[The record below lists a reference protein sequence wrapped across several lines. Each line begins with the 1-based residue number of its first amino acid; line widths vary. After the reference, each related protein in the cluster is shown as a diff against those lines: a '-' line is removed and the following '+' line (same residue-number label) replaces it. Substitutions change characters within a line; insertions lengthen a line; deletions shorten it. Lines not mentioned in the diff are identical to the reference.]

1 MNRKLALIGIV
12 PLLALAAWTPGCKS
26 MKSEKPAAEHDVAR
40 VVASVDDDA
49 VAIVR
54 RAAHFIRD
62 AKSFAVTTEMGFDV
76 VQLNGQKIEFGSTR
90 RAVIQRPDR
99 ARFEWQRR
107 DGKEGVV
114 VFDGNDIWAYSPTHE
129 VYAHTPQPGG
139 IDEAVELITEDL
151 GITAPLADMFT
162 SDVGQSLADG
172 LTDCYIVDTSSVGD
186 VTCDH
191 VAVRNEYAD
200 YQMWIAQGEQ
210 PFLKRIVITYRE
222 EEGEPQFWAN
232 LTEWDMSPSSGS
244 KAFVFQPPAGAERIQ
259 FNSIRPQ
266 GEE

>member
-26 MKSEKPAAEHDVAR
+26 KKSDRPATEHDVAPA
-40 VVASVDDDA
+40 VQSVDEDA
-49 VAIVR
+49 VAIVK
-54 RAAHFIRD
+54 RAAHFLRD
-62 AKSFAVTTEMGFDV
+62 AKSFEVKTVMGFDV
-76 VQLNGQKIEFGSTR
+76 VQQNGQKIEFGSTR
-90 RAVIQRPDR
+90 RSVIQRPNR
-99 ARFEWQRR
+99 ARFEWDRR
-107 DGKEGVV
+107 DGKSGVV

-139 IDEAVELITEDL
+139 IDDAIALITEDL
-151 GITAPLADMFT
+151 GITAPLADLFT
-162 SDVGQSLADG
+162 SDVGKSLADG
-172 LTDCYIVDTSSVGD
+172 LTDCYIVDASSIGG
-186 VTCDH
+186 TPCDH

-210 PFLKRIVITYRE
+210 PLLKRIVITYRE
-222 EEGEPQFWAN
+222 EEGEPQFWAD
-232 LTEWDMSPSSGS
+232 LTEWNMSPDTNS
-244 KAFVFQPPAGAERIQ
+244 KAFVFQPPEGAERIL